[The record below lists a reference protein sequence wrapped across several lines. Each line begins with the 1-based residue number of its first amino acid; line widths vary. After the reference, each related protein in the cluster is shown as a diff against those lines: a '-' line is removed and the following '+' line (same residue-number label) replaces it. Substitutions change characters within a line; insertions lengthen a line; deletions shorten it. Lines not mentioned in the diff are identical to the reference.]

1 MAFSSDNE
9 TQLWL
14 FSCINCLWTILGWR
28 EVARGTIRTLRRSI
42 TSDSLGKYNT
52 QILKV
57 NYYWPGTMAK
67 IRLLSYVNQ
76 SERQSVLRLLTVQI
90 GNRRQESSFTCCLVP
105 MTIYLSSLFVF
116 DSLKQLNNACSC
128 QNTTAAQLG
137 QVVDVTTQGLSSWR
151 LISRRFHTFHCWA
164 SEGLPPNTD
173 STASHQ
179 SMFYMSSFHEC
190 SHLFAQSTSIMKD
203 TKHTCITLLWLLALC
218 LGITSSSDKQIVTI
232 GVILP
237 FEHKYPWAIS
247 KTLPAIQ
254 YAVDTQN
261 NKSATVKFEVV
272 VGDSQ
277 CSDTYGPLQA
287 IDWYLQR
294 TANVFVG
301 PACDYSV
308 APIARF
314 SPHWNIPV
322 ITGGALVHA
331 FSDKN
336 QYRQLTRISGSYA
349 KLGEFFTTL
358 FDEFSFINTAL
369 IYNNNLG
376 ERVKYGRDNCY
387 FVMEAVFLAIKKRNK
402 DLYNITE
409 DPWSEAFDEKQ
420 PGSYNMTTILK
431 EASLHARSK
440 PIISSFH
447 FTLNMSL
454 PDPTASGHFQLQGWD
469 DSQKQICFGFTEGR
483 KVSTK
488 WNHYNLSV
496 PYPKGK
502 YIQRFFI
509 SYIVIPL
516 QKVNG
521 DLLQV

>member
-1 MAFSSDNE
+1 
-9 TQLWL
+9 
-14 FSCINCLWTILGWR
+14 
-28 EVARGTIRTLRRSI
+28 
-42 TSDSLGKYNT
+42 
-52 QILKV
+52 
-57 NYYWPGTMAK
+57 
-67 IRLLSYVNQ
+67 
-76 SERQSVLRLLTVQI
+76 
-90 GNRRQESSFTCCLVP
+90 
-105 MTIYLSSLFVF
+105 
-116 DSLKQLNNACSC
+116 
-128 QNTTAAQLG
+128 
-137 QVVDVTTQGLSSWR
+137 
-151 LISRRFHTFHCWA
+151 
-164 SEGLPPNTD
+164 
-173 STASHQ
+173 
-179 SMFYMSSFHEC
+179 
-190 SHLFAQSTSIMKD
+190 MKD
-203 TKHTCITLLWLLALC
+203 TKHTCVILLWLSTLC
-218 LGITSSSDKQIVTI
+218 LGLTSSSDKQIVTI

-261 NKSATVKFEVV
+261 NKSVTVKFDVV

-287 IDWYLQR
+287 IEWYLKR

-336 QYRQLTRISGSYA
+336 QYKQLTRISGSYA
-349 KLGEFFTTL
+349 KLGESFTKL
-358 FDEFSFINTAL
+358 FEKFNFINSAL

-402 DLYNITE
+402 DSYNITE

-431 EASLHARSK
+431 EASLNARSK

-447 FTLNMSL
+447 FTPNMSL
-454 PDPTASGHFQLQGWD
+454 PDPTPSGHF
-469 DSQKQICFGFTEGR
+469 
-483 KVSTK
+483 
-488 WNHYNLSV
+488 
-496 PYPKGK
+496 
-502 YIQRFFI
+502 
-509 SYIVIPL
+509 
-516 QKVNG
+516 
-521 DLLQV
+521 